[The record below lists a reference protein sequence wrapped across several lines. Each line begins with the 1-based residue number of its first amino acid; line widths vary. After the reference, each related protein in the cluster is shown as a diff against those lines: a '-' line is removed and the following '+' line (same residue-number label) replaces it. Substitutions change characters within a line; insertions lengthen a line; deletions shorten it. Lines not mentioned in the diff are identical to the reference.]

1 TGAEPVA
8 GFLLEQPARPLQGDE
23 LVGQLVADRL
33 LVASQQA
40 LRPRQRP
47 HRVVRANGDSRNL
60 FHAGSEI
67 EQNASSSSVELP
79 RSIIT
84 YRRGAGPVPAAGALF
99 AEPLP
104 SPLPEAE
111 RGSRRGTSGVALPAP
126 RGRRSLLSFSPSP
139 PRGGGWGEGFWK
151 LSAPGD
157 EQDIDS
163 RIALQRGLVARPE
176 RVPGDG
182 PIVGRLD
189 KHVRVAGPPY
199 LQLIGVQNQRCRA
212 LDGQA
217 KQACPRSAPA
227 R

>member
-1 TGAEPVA
+1 VGGLLATAA
-8 GFLLEQPARPLQGDE
+8 GDGHRPTPLPPPGLITNHVARP
-23 LVGQLVADRL
+23 VCRT
-33 LVASQQA
+33 
-40 LRPRQRP
+40 PP
-47 HRVVRANGDSRNL
+47 
-60 FHAGSEI
+60 
-67 EQNASSSSVELP
+67 
-79 RSIIT
+79 
-84 YRRGAGPVPAAGALF
+84 
-99 AEPLP
+99 P

-126 RGRRSLLSFSPSP
+126 RGRRALLSFSPSP

-163 RIALQRGLVARPE
+163 LIALQRGLVARPE

-217 KQACPRSAPA
+217 KQ
-227 R
+227 